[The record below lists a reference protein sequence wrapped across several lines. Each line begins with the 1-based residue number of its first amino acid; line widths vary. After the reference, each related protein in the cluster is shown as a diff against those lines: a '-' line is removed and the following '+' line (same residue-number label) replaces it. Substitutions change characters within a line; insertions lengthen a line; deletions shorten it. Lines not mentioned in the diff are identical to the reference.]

1 MHMRLIPS
9 PLLTS
14 LVIGQWLLLL
24 TSAHNCTK
32 SQFRCSIDGACIPL
46 LKVQDGVGDCIDASD
61 EECLPWQFD
70 CQFGSPKCISQYKVN
85 DGAIDC
91 ASGFDEGCPPHNF
104 VCADKSAC
112 IEFSKYQDGVAH
124 CKDKSDEPCPAGHFL
139 CNDHSKCI
147 DGSHF
152 QDGVA
157 DCKDGS
163 DEECTITQFE
173 CLCGS
178 IRCVDVERVKDGKND
193 CDDGSDERTL
203 SATNSFKCP
212 DGSPA
217 RTAKLLN
224 DSAQQSIYTASI
236 TQCNDSSLCRET
248 LGEMCIV
255 VGGSQ
260 HCVCKKGTV
269 RPQGTPRCVPEPLL
283 QQYLN
288 NIIGNCTEIQH
299 ELIEVYGPRISFHT
313 ESSYGSYAAHSVHRT
328 IERKE
333 EVCDPTKSKPCKGY
347 GEVCITDSNGRS
359 RCACPNNGTRVD
371 GVCLINECASA
382 ELNDCDENASCMDS
396 VFSYECFCNEG
407 YIDASSS
414 PTTRPG
420 IKCIKLVNECASRAL
435 HNCDPN
441 AECIDKPIGYTCRC
455 RSGFIDASE
464 GGARQPGRKC
474 HKLVNECSAGLADC
488 DPHADCIDVTNGY
501 TCQCQ
506 NGFKDV
512 SNDPI
517 NKPGRICAQLK
528 SQCASPNFSGCPK
541 TSKCV
546 GTGDG
551 FVCRCADGY
560 IDVNPSTPGLNCSKA
575 GSDPCQDYSLHD
587 CDSVAECF
595 SEQPGYFQCRCP
607 KGFADVSPDKRFPGR
622 KCKKIVDEC
631 ALGTHD
637 CDGNADCVD
646 TLEGYTCKCKPGWS
660 DISVHPLDAPGRN
673 CKKAN
678 LCANVDCAAEA
689 ECRETPSGPAC
700 ECSSGYIDVSRQHG
714 MSPGRVCRKV
724 VNECAEG
731 KHDCSSSA
739 SCIDTAE
746 SFTCRCRDGYRDESP
761 DLLAHPGRVC
771 VRAFVPEPPECDVN
785 DPMSCDA
792 HKKEVCLFLN
802 GTYKCECATGYS
814 RLPDGRCLV
823 INECEDRR
831 LNDCA
836 ENADCIDQAEGYTC
850 RCRSGFADVSPP
862 GTLGRICRER
872 VNECANPSKYN
883 VDCDA
888 NAVCIDTE
896 EDYTCRCRPGFAD
909 ISSSFNRLPGRRCVE
924 AVNECLDSSLNDC
937 SENAICEDA
946 KEGYICTCRK
956 GYVDAS
962 QNVTHYPGRVCQ
974 KPKEEKHNTQFDSQ
988 SQFDSCDPKRPK
1000 CGANEVCSDRKAR
1013 GQFICECAPNA
1024 FRFTDGTCRLYSACT
1039 ATNDC
1044 DKNAVC
1050 ANAFDTYTCQCR
1062 PGFIDISPDPENKP
1076 GRKCKELI
1084 NECATGAHDCS
1095 PNAKCIDSTNG
1106 YICVCDEGF
1115 IDTSSQARLAPG
1127 RHCSNAS
1134 NECAD
1139 RSLNTCDENADCLD
1153 TPDSYT
1159 CQCYAGFVDVSSSAN
1174 LQPGRV
1180 CTVQTTC
1187 PKQKTDLMFLVD
1199 GSGSIGSYV
1208 FKHEVLRFVKEFVE
1222 LFDIGLDN
1230 TRVGLIQYSDQI
1242 RHEFDLSQYR
1252 DKASVIQAISQ
1263 VHYLTGL
1270 TRTGAA
1276 IQHMVMEGF
1285 SERRGARAES
1295 DDVARVAIV
1304 ITDGRSQ
1311 DNVTEPAIAAR
1322 RLHVNMFAIG
1332 VTDHVLASELESIAG
1347 SPSRWFY
1354 VDRFKDL
1361 DTRLRSLIQKA
1372 ACPSPEPK
1380 PRPSSGCNAAAQTG
1394 CDRSLNEICLEING
1408 VSNCQC
1414 PDGFERHQET
1424 RVCGGELCNPQIA
1437 TSCPHPEV
1445 CTLTPFS
1452 NFRCICPKGYFRDQ
1466 RTSICVSV
1474 NEQKEPKVLSSH
1486 DSDCNNGGIRCSGN
1500 EHCSLDK
1507 TGKYRCECL
1516 AGYERN
1522 GRTGECTLPGSCD
1535 PAVPNPCDVRKREK
1549 CLLHSSGQY
1558 HSCQCAQGEKRQ
1570 SVTGICLRNECLLGT
1585 HDCDRSAR
1593 CIDTDDGYLC
1603 VCKSGFIDQS
1613 PDAVNRPGRLCV
1625 AEQNEC
1631 ADGTHKC
1638 SPHAICTDT
1647 TDGYIC
1653 RCKPGYID
1661 FSPNPHSFGGVV
1673 CKEIINECEDPSL
1686 NTCHKDAICIDT
1698 ADSYKCICKNGY
1710 NDLDELRNPGRRC
1723 EKEERNDRCL
1733 AGKNDCDR
1741 NARCI
1746 PRGNN
1751 DYVCACQAGFR
1762 DKSPNPA
1769 QPGRVCIP
1777 LIPECDNPTLNDCD
1791 SPDRAICT
1799 DTDEGYLCRCRQGFL
1814 DISPNIATKPGRLC
1828 KPLENECAKGTDD
1841 CARDGGICEDTPDSF
1856 TCRCAINYLD
1866 VSFDRQNRPGRKCKR
1881 LVDEC
1886 QTGQNDCSPEAT
1898 CTDTED
1904 SYVCACPDKYI
1915 DVSPDTVRKPG
1926 RRCLLRINE
1935 CKENRH
1941 DCSPNADCIDTAE
1954 SFMCKCRDDFVDESP
1969 DSRNRPGR
1977 ICRPALVDEC
1987 RLGKHDCHPNAICQ
2001 DLAQGYT
2008 CHCKPEFID
2017 QSPNRV
2023 SLPGRICA
2031 PRPTPP
2037 PEECRVDS
2045 LTSCKQE
2052 LNEVCRLIN
2061 GVPKCACPIN
2071 YSRDTS
2077 TNSCTVINEC
2087 EFPQLNDCHPS
2098 AECIDKPVSYSCK
2111 CREGFKDISP
2121 SSRPGRNCQ
2130 PLVNECRFPHLND
2143 CHQNA
2148 ECIDKEDGYECKC
2161 HQGFMDLKPE
2171 RPGRLCKQM
2180 IDECAKPNLNSC
2192 DKNAKCID
2200 EEDGYRCEC
2209 KPNFLDVS
2217 PSPTFRGRACRPIV
2231 NECADPKLNDCDKT
2245 AKCTDTTDSY
2255 QCECPPNSKDISPN
2269 PAFPG
2274 RVCLVF
2280 ENECL
2285 TGKHDCDPNAIC
2297 RDNEQSFT
2305 CECAQGYADRS
2316 PNKLSRPGRVCVQ
2329 LVDECATGR
2338 HTCSA
2343 QAECR
2348 DLEEGYT
2355 CECKDGFVDR
2365 SPNLLTQ
2372 PGRVCGTP
2380 EVCPP
2385 NHDCSSAAVCEP
2397 LGGNKYECTCIQG
2410 YVDQS
2415 PEGKKGRICV
2425 RNNACRDPRLNNCSR
2440 NAICYD
2446 EPKGYRCECARG
2458 YVDRSED
2465 PSQRGRV
2472 CEPPTPPTPPPRHPC
2487 QDPLLNDCHP
2497 AGTCR
2502 ATGTQTYTC
2511 ECLQGYVDRSPD
2523 LNNKPGR
2530 VCVLTEPVC
2539 LDSSQND
2546 CHPAAICSETKTD
2559 EKYTCRCRDG
2569 YIDQS
2574 PDKVSRPGRICVE
2587 LVNECLDRSLNDC
2600 DPIAVCQDLSDGYT
2614 CRCPVNTEDRS
2625 PDAKRPGRR
2634 CYQQVNE
2641 CRNPSLNNCSRFA
2654 DCLDRPD
2661 GYECRCRE
2669 GYHDNNPTHPG
2680 TVCDYIIN
2688 ECESSNLNDCDR
2700 HAECIDLEGGYEC
2713 RCKEPYRDE
2722 SPQGQPGRICRLNEC
2737 LDPNL
2742 HHCDKNAVCEDL
2754 DDGYVCRCSQGFYD
2768 NSPNPLEPGRVCIEF
2783 QKEHPTRITTPQ
2795 EQPRIDGIPCGRNNV
2810 CVIAR
2815 NEVCVGGV
2823 ECSCRP
2829 GEARHS
2835 NSDKCQPVD
2844 KTPLV
2849 LRVITRDNEPLVYS
2863 SEYGNSDSVPY
2874 VEITDR
2880 FSKDLGRSIGGTE
2893 YAPRYV
2899 TTEVNYIT
2907 HPKTINSSWPD
2918 GLLFN
2923 FSVAT
2928 TQSSTP
2934 VDVCDLWDQLMLSL
2948 QRSNGAVG
2956 GGPLRVA
2963 SDIQQLN
2970 PCRKP
2975 LPQGDF
2981 CGQKQCNSEL
2991 GEVCIAGSVCGCPHG
3006 EKRASTGDLCRAVES
3021 WNVPLW
3027 VIRRN
3032 NHNIVYNETF
3042 ANPVDALNKEYVR
3055 LFETGVG
3062 QCYPHTELRGSF
3074 VSAEVNEILDPMT
3087 INASWDSGVLFNC
3100 TMHFRKG
3107 AVRVP
3112 SDAYYNLVRYIIDQN
3127 NYQVGNSGLYLNP
3140 YQPDPFKACFRNNCH
3155 PKGVCVDLGPNA
3167 YRCECGPGYR
3177 DLNPVDPGRR
3187 CLPSVGYNE
3196 CERKEDNECSENARC
3211 IDQEHLYKCEC
3222 LPSFTDASPP
3232 GAIPASVCVL
3242 DYCSDV
3248 NFCPVNTTCVNLE
3261 QQAECQCDKGYVD
3274 IRKSEKRTQLLPQI
3288 DALCLKLRDVD
3299 ECALGLTNCSGVAE
3313 CIDKAVGYECRCPE
3327 GYIDGNP
3334 EEPGR
3339 VCGALLCDLCNQH
3352 GDCVHNALTNNITC
3366 VCSDGWSG
3374 EFCNVAPSNASLII
3388 LIILAVL
3395 FLLLTLCCLLY
3406 FCTKC
3411 VCFKG
3416 RGLWYREPFTYRK
3429 GAWPWSTLE
3438 ASTSSDSG
3446 ADFSAMSAAGHEY
3459 YPEVGIPRAKLKP
3472 GALEHDQHQTA
3483 LEVSRLQNYLDDGL
3497 HIPRARLDR
3506 GEEDAY
3512 DATSESSSEYTIR
3525 EEVERRVITD
3535 VTKTETRKTVT
3546 TADIHGTTAEFHVY
3560 PPIEVATESHSSSQM
3575 AARGI
3580 RNAEEQERGESVA
3593 EFSIGNAH
3601 REWGE
3606 ARAHDRRISEYSTD
3620 RDLESI
3626 ASAST
3631 ADDEIYDRK
3640 TLVKRTHGYEPD
3652 PHGGTERYRTEI
3664 TTTTT
3669 MKGSSNF

>member
-1 MHMRLIPS
+1 MVLSH
-9 PLLTS
+9 
-14 LVIGQWLLLL
+14 
-24 TSAHNCTK
+24 
-32 SQFRCSIDGACIPL
+32 
-46 LKVQDGVGDCIDASD
+46 
-61 EECLPWQFD
+61 ECLPWQFD

-91 ASGFDEGCPPHNF
+91 TSGFDEGCPPHNF
-104 VCADKSAC
+104 VCTDKSAC
-112 IEFSKYQDGVAH
+112 IDFSKYQDGVAH

-139 CNDHSKCI
+139 CNDHSKCV

-157 DCKDGS
+157 DCSDGS
-163 DEECTITQFE
+163 DED
-173 CLCGS
+173 L
-178 IRCVDVERVKDGKND
+178 ERVKDGKKD
-193 CDDGSDERTL
+193 CEDGSDEKTP
-203 SATNSFKCP
+203 SFVSSPKCA
-212 DGSPA
+212 DGSLA
-217 RTAKLLN
+217 RVARLHNQT
-224 DSAQQSIYTASI
+224 SEQSIQTTI
-236 TQCNDSSLCRET
+236 TQCKDSSICRET
-248 LGEMCIV
+248 LGEMCII
-255 VGGSQ
+255 VGGAP
-260 HCVCKKGTV
+260 HCVCKKGTI
-269 RPQGTPRCVPEPLL
+269 RAQGTPRCVPEPLL

-288 NIIGNCTEIQH
+288 NIIGNCTEIQR
-299 ELIEVYGPRISFHT
+299 ELIEVYGPQVSFHT
-313 ESSYGSYAAHSVHRT
+313 ESSYGSYSAHSVHRT

-333 EVCDPTKSKPCKGY
+333 EVCDPAKTKPCKECTITQFECWCGSVRCVDLERVKDGKKDCEDGSDEKTPSFVSSPKCADGSLARVARLHNQTSEQSIQTTITQCKDSSICRETLGEMCIIVGGAPHCVCKKGTIRAQGTPRCVPEPLLQQYLNNIIGNCTEIQRELIEVYGPQVSFHTESSYGSYSAHSVHRTIERKEEVCDPAKTKPCKGY
-347 GEVCITDSNGRS
+347 GEICITDKSGRS
-359 RCACPNNGTRVD
+359 RCGCANNGTRID

-420 IKCIKLVNECASRAL
+420 IKCVKLVNECASGDL
-435 HNCDPN
+435 NNCDPN
-441 AECIDKPIGYTCRC
+441 AECIDKPIGYTCHC
-455 RSGFIDASE
+455 KNGFVDASD

-474 HKLVNECSAGLADC
+474 LVNECSVGLADC
-488 DPHADCIDVTNGY
+488 DPHAECVDLTNGY
-501 TCQCQ
+501 TCQCPH
-506 NGFKDV
+506 GFTDV
-512 SNDPI
+512 SNDPL

-528 SQCASPNFSGCPK
+528 NQCASPNFSGCPK

-546 GTGDG
+546 GTEDG
-551 FVCRCADGY
+551 FVCRCTDGY

-607 KGFADVSPDKRFPGR
+607 KGFVDISSDRRFPGRKCKKRSDPCQDYSLHDCDSVAECFSEQPGYFQCRCPKGFVDISSDRRFPGR

-631 ALGTHD
+631 ALGTHE

-646 TLEGYTCKCKPGWS
+646 TLERYTCKCKPGWS
-660 DISVHPLDAPGRN
+660 DISADPLNAPGRN
-673 CKKAN
+673 CRKVVDECALGTHECDGNADCVDTLERYTCKCKPGWSDISADPLNAPGRNCRKAN
-678 LCANVDCAAEA
+678 LCANIDCAAEA
-689 ECRETPSGPAC
+689 ECRETPSGPVC
-700 ECSSGYIDVSRQHG
+700 ECSSGYVDISRQHG
-714 MSPGRVCRKV
+714 MTAGRVCRRV
-724 VNECAEG
+724 INECAEG

-761 DLLAHPGRVC
+761 DLVARPGRVC

-802 GTYKCECATGYS
+802 GTYKCECAAGYS

-836 ENADCIDQAEGYTC
+836 ENADCIDQADGYTC
-850 RCRSGFADVSPP
+850 RCRNGYADVSPP
-862 GTLGRICRER
+862 GVKGRICRER
-872 VNECANPSKYN
+872 VNECSNPSKYH

-888 NAVCIDTE
+888 NAICVDTE
-896 EDYTCRCRPGFAD
+896 EDYTC
-909 ISSSFNRLPGRRCVE
+909 
-924 AVNECLDSSLNDC
+924 
-937 SENAICEDA
+937 
-946 KEGYICTCRK
+946 
-956 GYVDAS
+956 
-962 QNVTHYPGRVCQ
+962 
-974 KPKEEKHNTQFDSQ
+974 
-988 SQFDSCDPKRPK
+988 SCK
-1000 CGANEVCSDRKAR
+1000 
-1013 GQFICECAPNA
+1013 
-1024 FRFTDGTCRLYSACT
+1024 
-1039 ATNDC
+1039 
-1044 DKNAVC
+1044 
-1050 ANAFDTYTCQCR
+1050 
-1062 PGFIDISPDPENKP
+1062 
-1076 GRKCKELI
+1076 
-1084 NECATGAHDCS
+1084 
-1095 PNAKCIDSTNG
+1095 
-1106 YICVCDEGF
+1106 
-1115 IDTSSQARLAPG
+1115 
-1127 RHCSNAS
+1127 
-1134 NECAD
+1134 
-1139 RSLNTCDENADCLD
+1139 
-1153 TPDSYT
+1153 

-1208 FKHEVLRFVKEFVE
+1208 FKNEVLRFVKEFVE

-1242 RHEFDLSQYR
+1242 RHEFDLSQYT

-1295 DDVARVAIV
+1295 DEVARVAIV

-1322 RLHVNMFAIG
+1322 KLHVNMFAIG

-1347 SPSRWFY
+1347 SPAHWFY

-1380 PRPSSGCNAAAQTG
+1380 PRPLSGCSATAQTG
-1394 CDRSLNEICLEING
+1394 CDRSLNEICLEVNG
-1408 VSNCQC
+1408 VSRCQC
-1414 PDGFERHQET
+1414 PDKFERHPET

-1452 NFRCICPKGYFRDQ
+1452 NYRCICPKDYFRDQ
-1466 RTSICVSV
+1466 RSGICLSK
-1474 NEQKEPKVLSSH
+1474 NEQNEPKVLPSY
-1486 DSDCNNGGIRCSGN
+1486 DSDCNNGGVHCSQN
-1500 EHCSLDK
+1500 EHCVRDK
-1507 TGKYRCECL
+1507 FGKYRCECL
-1516 AGYERN
+1516 AGYERSARN
-1522 GRTGECTLPGSCD
+1522 GDCTVPGSCD
-1535 PAVPNPCDVRKREK
+1535 PTLPNPCDVRKREK
-1549 CLLHSSGQY
+1549 CLLHPSGQY
-1558 HSCQCAQGEKRQ
+1558 HSCQCAQSEKRQ
-1570 SVTGICLRNECLLGT
+1570 AVTGICLRDECLLGT

-1603 VCKSGFIDQS
+1603 SCKAGFIDQS
-1613 PDAVNRPGRLCV
+1613 PDPVNKPGRLCV

-1631 ADGTHKC
+1631 ADGTHRC
-1638 SPHAICTDT
+1638 SPNAICTDT

-1661 FSPNPHSFGGVV
+1661 FSPNPHSFGGLV
-1673 CKEIINECEDPSL
+1673 CKEVVNECENPSL
-1686 NTCHKDAICIDT
+1686 NTCHKDALCIDT
-1698 ADSYKCICKNGY
+1698 ADSYKCICKSGY
-1710 NDLDELRNPGRRC
+1710 ADLDELRNPGRRC
-1723 EKEERNDRCL
+1723 EKEEHNDRCS
-1733 AGKNDCDR
+1733 AGNNDCDR

-1746 PRGNN
+1746 PRGTN
-1751 DYVCACQAGFR
+1751 DYVCACHAGFR

-1904 SYVCACPDKYI
+1904 SYVCACPNKYI
-1915 DVSPDTVRKPG
+1915 DVSPDTVHKPG
-1926 RRCLLRINE
+1926 RRCLLRVNE
-1935 CKENRH
+1935 CRENRH

-1969 DSRNRPGR
+1969 DPRNRPGR

-2008 CHCKPEFID
+2008 CHCKAEFID
-2017 QSPNRV
+2017 QSPNRA
-2023 SLPGRICA
+2023 SLPGRVCA

-2071 YSRDTS
+2071 YSRDPAS
-2077 TNSCTVINEC
+2077 NSCTVINEC

-2098 AECIDKPVSYSCK
+2098 AECIDKPVSYT
-2111 CREGFKDISP
+2111 CRCRDGFKDLSL
-2121 SSRPGRNCQ
+2121 SDKPGRNCQ
-2130 PLVNECRFPHLND
+2130 PLVNECQFPHLND

-2161 HQGFMDLKPE
+2161 HQGFMDMKPQ

-2217 PSPTFRGRACRPIV
+2217 PSPTFRGRACRPII

-2274 RVCLVF
+2274 RVCLIF

-2305 CECAQGYADRS
+2305 CECARGYADRS
-2316 PNKLSRPGRVCVQ
+2316 PNKLNRPGRVCVE

-2355 CECKDGFVDR
+2355 CECKDGFIDR
-2365 SPNLLTQ
+2365 SPNLLSQ

-2380 EVCPP
+2380 EVCPS
-2385 NHDCSSAAVCEP
+2385 NHECSSAAVCEP

-2410 YVDQS
+2410 YIDQS
-2415 PEGKKGRICV
+2415 PEGKRGRICV

-2502 ATGTQTYTC
+2502 ATGARTYTC

-2523 LNNKPGR
+2523 LRNKPGR
-2530 VCVLTEPVC
+2530 VCVLTEPIC

-2546 CHPAAICSETKTD
+2546 CHPAAICSETDTD

-2600 DPIAVCQDLSDGYT
+2600 DPAAVCQDLPDGYT

-2625 PDAKRPGRR
+2625 PDPKRPGRR
-2634 CYQQVNE
+2634 CYQHVNE

-2669 GYHDNNPTHPG
+2669 GYHDDNPTHPG
-2680 TVCDYIIN
+2680 TVCNYIIN

-2700 HAECIDLEGGYEC
+2700 HAECIDLAGGYEC
-2713 RCKEPYRDE
+2713 RCKQPYKDE
-2722 SPQGQPGRICRLNEC
+2722 SPPGQPGRICRLNEC
-2737 LDPNL
+2737 LNPDLN
-2742 HHCDKNAVCEDL
+2742 HCDKNAICEDL
-2754 DDGYVCRCSQGFYD
+2754 DDGYICRCALGFYD
-2768 NSPNPLEPGRVCIEF
+2768 NSPNPLEPGRVCVEF
-2783 QKEHPTRITTPQ
+2783 QKEHPVRVIPQ
-2795 EQPRIDGIPCGRNNV
+2795 EQPRVDGIPCGRNNV

-2815 NEVCVGGV
+2815 NEVCVSGV
-2823 ECSCRP
+2823 ECACRP
-2829 GEARHS
+2829 GEARPS
-2835 NSDKCQPVD
+2835 KNDKCQPVD
-2844 KTPLV
+2844 KTSLA
-2849 LRVITRDNEPLVYS
+2849 LRVITRDSEPLIYS

-2874 VEITDR
+2874 VEVTDL
-2880 FSKDLGRSIGGTE
+2880 FSKDLGRSIGGTV
-2893 YAPRYV
+2893 YGPRYV

-2923 FSVAT
+2923 FSVDT
-2928 TQSSTP
+2928 TQSQPP
-2934 VDVCDLWDQLMLSL
+2934 VDACDLWNQLMLSL
-2948 QRSNGAVG
+2948 QRSNGAIG
-2956 GGPLRVA
+2956 GGSLRVA
-2963 SDIQQLN
+2963 SDVEQLN
-2970 PCRKP
+2970 PCRK
-2975 LPQGDF
+2975 LAPQGDF
-2981 CGQKQCNSEL
+2981 CGQTQCNSEL
-2991 GEVCIAGSVCGCPHG
+2991 GEVCIAGSVCGCAHG
-3006 EKRASTGDLCRAVES
+3006 DKRASANDVCHAVES

-3027 VIRRN
+3027 VIRRGN
-3032 NHNIVYNETF
+3032 QNIVYNETF

-3055 LFETGVG
+3055 LFESGVG
-3062 QCYPHTELRGSF
+3062 QCYPHTELKGSF
-3074 VSAEVNEILDPMT
+3074 VSAEVNEILDPMN
-3087 INASWDSGVLFNC
+3087 INASWDTGVLFNC

-3107 AVRVP
+3107 SVRVP
-3112 SDAYYNLVRYIIDQN
+3112 SDAYYTLVRYIIDRN
-3127 NYQVGNSGLYLNP
+3127 NYQVGESGLYLNS
-3140 YQPDPFKACFRNNCH
+3140 YQPDPFKACFKNNCH

-3177 DLNPVDPGRR
+3177 DLNPSDPGRR
-3187 CLPSVGYNE
+3187 CLPNVGYNE

-3248 NFCPVNTTCVNLE
+3248 NFCPANTTCMNLE
-3261 QQAECQCDKGYVD
+3261 QQAECQCNKGYVD
-3274 IRKSEKRTQLLPQI
+3274 IRKSEKRTQLLPQT
-3288 DALCLKLRDVD
+3288 DTLCLKLRDVD

-3374 EFCNVAPSNASLII
+3374 EFCNVAPSNASLIL

-3459 YPEVGIPRAKLKP
+3459 YPEIGIPRAKLKSGM
-3472 GALEHDQHQTA
+3472 GAVEHDQHQTA
-3483 LEVSRLQNYLDDGL
+3483 LEVSRLQNYLEDGVR
-3497 HIPRARLDR
+3497 IPRAHLDR
-3506 GEEDAY
+3506 GEDAY

-3546 TADIHGTTAEFHVY
+3546 TADVHGTTAEFHVY
-3560 PPIEVATESHSSSQM
+3560 PPIEVTTESHSSSQM
-3575 AARGI
+3575 AMRGG

-3601 REWGE
+3601 REWSE
-3606 ARAHDRRISEYSTD
+3606 TNAHGRRVSEYSTTD
-3620 RDLESI
+3620 RDLESV

-3640 TLVKRTHGYEPD
+3640 TLVKRSHGYEPD
-3652 PHGGTERYRTEI
+3652 PHGGTERYRTEV

-3669 MKGSSNF
+3669 MKGTNNY